1 MNLAYRDIRHNLGR
15 FLLTCLGLGLLLG
28 VVLAMIGIYR
38 GLVVEALTI
47 ARAPAVDLWVVEANT
62 RGPFAEAS
70 RIPGD
75 IREAVARI
83 ADVTAA
89 GSITYQTVETE
100 YRGGKLRLF
109 VIGYELTR
117 PGGPPEI
124 AEGREIARGH
134 YEMVAD
140 RSTGLTLGERIR
152 LGRNTFAVVGL
163 TRHQV
168 NSGGDPAVYITLSDA
183 QKLQFDLAPPAARV
197 QLARGSGGANL
208 DTVNAVVA
216 RLHPNASPDATAGTI
231 RRWKHLA
238 AITQEDQEL
247 ILSRSLVDRARRQIG
262 LFTTLLLTVSAVVI
276 ALIIYTMTMEKLKQ
290 IATLKLI
297 GAPDRTIIG
306 MIVQQA
312 LALGLIGFA
321 IGATLIV
328 SIKDYFPRRVVLEPD
343 NVAVLG
349 LIVFAVC
356 LLSSGLGVRA
366 ALRVDPA
373 TALGG

>member
-1 MNLAYRDIRHNLGR
+1 VNLAYRDIRHNLGR
-15 FLLTCLGLGLLLG
+15 FLLTCVGLGLLLG
-28 VVLAMIGIYR
+28 VVMAMIGIYR
-38 GLVVEALTI
+38 GLVVDALTI
-47 ARAPAVDLWVVEANT
+47 ARAPAIDLWVVEANT

-83 ADVTAA
+83 AGVAAA
-89 GSITYQTVETE
+89 GSITYQTVETQH
-100 YRGGKLRLF
+100 RGTKLRLY
-109 VIGYELTR
+109 VIGYEPTR

-124 AEGREIARGH
+124 VQGRGIARSH

-140 RSTGLTLGERIR
+140 RASGLELGDRIQLSRSTFTI
-152 LGRNTFAVVGL
+152 VGL
-163 TRHQV
+163 TQHQV
-168 NSGGDPAVYITLSDA
+168 NSGGDPAIYITLHDA
-183 QKLQFDLAPPAARV
+183 QKLQFDLAPPAQRV
-197 QLARGSGGANL
+197 QLARGGGAASR

-216 RLHPNASPDATAGTI
+216 RLQPNASAEAIADTI
-231 RRWKHLA
+231 QRWKHLS
-238 AITQEDQEL
+238 AITQEGQEA
-247 ILSRSLVDRARRQIG
+247 ILTRSLVDRARRQIG
-262 LFTTLLLTVSAVVI
+262 LFTSLLLVVSAVII

-297 GAPDRTIIG
+297 GAADRTIIG

-321 IGATLIV
+321 IGVTLIV
-328 SIKDYFPRRVVLEPD
+328 NIKDYFPRRVVLEPD
-343 NVAVLG
+343 NVMVLG

-366 ALRVDPA
+366 ALKVEPA

>member
-15 FLLTCLGLGLLLG
+15 FLLTCVGLGLLLG

-38 GLVVEALTI
+38 GLVVDALTI
-47 ARAPAVDLWVVEANT
+47 ARAPAVDLWIVEANT

-75 IREAVARI
+75 VREAVARI

-89 GSITYQTVETE
+89 GSITYQTVEAE
-100 YRGGKLRLF
+100 RQGGKLRLY
-109 VIGYELTR
+109 VIGHELTR

-124 AEGREIARGH
+124 IEGREIARSH

-140 RSTGLTLGERIR
+140 RSSGMTLGERIR
-152 LGRNTFAVVGL
+152 LGRNSFTVVGL
-163 TRHQV
+163 TRNQV

-183 QKLQFDLAPPAARV
+183 QKLQFELAPPAARV
-197 QLARGSGGANL
+197 QLARGTGGASR

-216 RLHPNASPDATAGTI
+216 RLHPNASPDATAATI

-238 AITQEDQEL
+238 AITQQDQEL
-247 ILSRSLVDRARRQIG
+247 ILSLSLVDRARRQIG
-262 LFTTLLLTVSAVVI
+262 LFTSLLLVVSAVII

-312 LALGLIGFA
+312 LALGLIGFTV
-321 IGATLIV
+321 GAMLILN
-328 SIKDYFPRRVVLEPD
+328 IKDYFPRRVILEPD
-343 NVAVLG
+343 NMAALG
-349 LIVFAVC
+349 VTVFAVC

-366 ALRVDPA
+366 ALKVDPA

>member
-1 MNLAYRDIRHNLGR
+1 MNLAYRDIRHNVGR
-15 FLLTCLGLGLLLG
+15 FVLTCLGLGLLLG
-28 VVLAMIGIYR
+28 VVLSMIGIYR
-38 GLVVEALTI
+38 GLVVDALTI
-47 ARAPAVDLWVVEANT
+47 ARAPAVDIWIVEANT

-75 IREAVARI
+75 AREAVARI
-83 ADVTAA
+83 AGVAAA
-89 GSITYQTVETE
+89 GSITYQTVEAE
-100 YRGGKLRLF
+100 HQGGKLRLY

-124 AEGREIARGH
+124 IEGRPIARRH
-134 YEMVAD
+134 YELVAD
-140 RSTGLTLGERIR
+140 RLSGLAAGDRIA
-152 LGRNTFAVVGL
+152 LGRNTFTVVGL
-163 TRHQV
+163 TRQQV
-168 NSGGDPAVYITLSDA
+168 NSGGDPAVYITLPDA
-183 QKLQFDLAPPAARV
+183 QKLQFDLSPPAARV
-197 QLARGSGGANL
+197 QLARGNGGESR

-216 RLHPNASPDATAGTI
+216 RLQPNASPDAVAETV
-231 RRWKHLA
+231 RRWKHLS
-238 AITQEDQEL
+238 AITQEAQEG
-247 ILSRSLVDRARRQIG
+247 ILTSSLVDRARRQIG
-262 LFTTLLLTVSAVVI
+262 LFTSLLLVVSAVII

-321 IGATLIV
+321 IGATLIFT
-328 SIKDYFPRRVVLEPD
+328 IKGFFPRRVVLEPD
-343 NVAVLG
+343 NVLVLA
-349 LIVFAVC
+349 LIVFVVC

-366 ALRVDPA
+366 ALRADPA

>member
-1 MNLAYRDIRHNLGR
+1 MNLAYRDIRHNLFR
-15 FLLTCLGLGLLLG
+15 FVLTCVGLGLLLG

-38 GLVVEALTI
+38 GLVVDALTI
-47 ARAPAVDLWVVEANT
+47 ARSPAVDLWVVEAET

-75 IREAVARI
+75 TREAIARI
-83 ADVTAA
+83 AGVVAA
-89 GSITYQTVETE
+89 GSLTYQTVEADHAG
-100 YRGGKLRLF
+100 RKLRLY
-109 VIGYELTR
+109 VIGYEPTR
-117 PGGPPEI
+117 PGAPPQI
-124 AEGREIARGH
+124 VEGRGIARSH
-134 YEMVAD
+134 YELVAD
-140 RSTGLTLGERIR
+140 VASGLSLGARVR
-152 LGRNTFAVVGL
+152 LGRNMFTVVGL

-168 NSGGDPAVYITLSDA
+168 ASGGDPAVFITLLDA

-197 QLARGSGGANL
+197 QIARGAGGTSR
-208 DTVNAVVA
+208 DTVNAVIA
-216 RLHPNASPDATAGTI
+216 RLAPGTSPAAVGETV

-238 AITQEDQEL
+238 AITQEAQET
-247 ILSRSLVDRARRQIG
+247 ILTQSLVDRARRQIG
-262 LFTTLLLTVSAVVI
+262 LFTSLLLVVSAVII

-312 LALGLIGFA
+312 LALGLAGFA

-328 SIKDYFPRRVVLEPD
+328 NIKDYFPRRVVLEPD
-343 NVAVLG
+343 NVLVLAG
-349 LIVFAVC
+349 IVLVVC

-366 ALRVDPA
+366 ALKVDPA